1 MKYGLDV
8 PIHGEYADPQT
19 LAKLAIESEEAGWD
33 GFFLQG
39 GVLSD
44 ESMTDP
50 WVALAAVAMQT
61 QRIRIGSLV
70 TALAGRRPWQVARQ
84 VVRVIIIDTPH
95 RELDRDSA
103 RGAIPGWCTG
113 CLSGRRPSDESPIRS
128 RPGGDGFLTTTRSPS
143 PAPYRLRR
151 AGCPVSP
158 AREVH

>member
-8 PIHGEYADPQT
+8 PINGEYADPQT

-33 GFFLQG
+33 GFFVQG

-84 VVRVIIIDTPH
+84 VVT
-95 RELDRDSA
+95 LDHLSNGRLIFGAGLGFEAHEFTALGEDADPKIRAEKLDEGLEVLNGLWTGASLTF
-103 RGAIPGWCTG
+103 RGRHYHINDV
-113 CLSGRRPSDESPIRS
+113 R
-128 RPGGDGFLTTTRSPS
+128 
-143 PAPYRLRR
+143 
-151 AGCPVSP
+151 
-158 AREVH
+158 